1 MAPIRAS
8 RRSRLSPTL
17 SKRSAQCSNVVAS
30 CTSSPR
36 PVLTSIS
43 EPARGA
49 DWRSRGKFGPH
60 RTIWAGFHLVFTE
73 WRSPVIRGPVKPAAG
88 QQLHRAAVQLRIGYW
103 RRRLT
108 ISSRRSGVSGR
119 LTSATP
125 SASATALAMHTGVL
139 IEFPSA
145 TPLAPSGVTGD
156 GVS

>member
-1 MAPIRAS
+1 MWSRAVPV
-8 RRSRLSPTL
+8 RRV
-17 SKRSAQCSNVVAS
+17 RS
-30 CTSSPR
+30 
-36 PVLTSIS
+36 LTSIS